1 MWNTEPTYPY
11 LEREWDWKNV
21 CKGERKKNRDR
32 NEKDIAK
39 EGGQKEEDSNENQR
53 EKKNLWGAGDG
64 SGS

>member
-1 MWNTEPTYPY
+1 M
-11 LEREWDWKNV
+11 